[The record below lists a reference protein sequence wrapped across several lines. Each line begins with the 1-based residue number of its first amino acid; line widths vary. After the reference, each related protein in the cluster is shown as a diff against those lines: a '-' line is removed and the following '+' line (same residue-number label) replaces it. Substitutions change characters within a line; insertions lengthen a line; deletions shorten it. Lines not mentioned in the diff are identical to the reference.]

1 METLGLFLYIFE
13 FIRGRYMPY
22 YGREWIT
29 MLKNI
34 KKHVLKAMYNYHYHM
49 SNYCY
54 GKVDAY
60 GPERNAY
67 WNDKV
72 AKHINKEFELV
83 NKLVQ
88 M

>member
-1 METLGLFLYIFE
+1 
-13 FIRGRYMPY
+13 
-22 YGREWIT
+22 

-49 SNYCY
+49 SNYYY

-60 GPERNAY
+60 GPECNDY
-67 WNDKV
+67 WSDKV

-83 NKLVQ
+83 DKLIQ
-88 M
+88 MEGDL

>member
-1 METLGLFLYIFE
+1 
-13 FIRGRYMPY
+13 
-22 YGREWIT
+22 
-29 MLKNI
+29 MLKKF

-54 GKVDAY
+54 GKVDVY
-60 GPERNAY
+60 GPENNAY

-72 AKHINKEFELV
+72 AKHVNKEFELV

-88 M
+88 IEETYI